1 VTDFKHIK
9 VSEGGR
15 AARLTLARPPL
26 NVLNIAM
33 LREINTY
40 LESLIPRE
48 DLCALLI
55 HGEGK
60 TFSAGVDVPEH
71 KKDMA
76 DEMIGT
82 FHRAFRLMHQ
92 LPMPT
97 VAAVHGGAYGGAMEL
112 AIFADII
119 LGADD
124 MKIGVPE
131 IKLGVFPPLAV
142 AHLAHIVGI
151 KKAAELIFTGSV
163 LDADESL
170 RVGLVNHVYPA
181 AELMEAAEAF
191 LKKLTSLSAYSL
203 RKTKEAYRQV
213 VVADFERSLAAAET
227 VYLRDLMN
235 GDDPTEGLAAF
246 TEKRKPEWKDQ

>member
-1 VTDFKHIK
+1 MTDFKLIK
-9 VSEGGR
+9 VADSGR
-15 AARLTLARPPL
+15 VARLTLARPPL

-33 LREINTY
+33 LREINTC
-40 LESLIPRE
+40 LESLAGRE
-48 DLCALLI
+48 DICALLI

-60 TFSAGVDVPEH
+60 AFSAGVEVHEH

-82 FHRAFRLMHQ
+82 FHRAFRLMHR

-112 AIFADII
+112 AIFCDI
-119 LGADD
+119 LLASDD

-131 IKLGVFPPLAV
+131 IKLGVFPPLAM

-151 KKAAELIFTGSV
+151 KKAAELMFTGSV
-163 LDADESL
+163 LSADEAL
-170 RVGLVNHVYPA
+170 HAGLVNHVYPA
-181 AELMEAAEAF
+181 GDFAESTEAF
-191 LKKLTSLSAYSL
+191 LKRLTSLSAYSL
-203 RKTKEAYRQV
+203 RKTKDAYRQV
-213 VVADFERSLAAAET
+213 VMADFERALSVAET
-227 VYLRDLMN
+227 VYLKDLMN
-235 GDDPTEGLAAF
+235 GHDPTEGLAAF